1 MEQIHNPL
9 SESFAPIAFMVIMSA
24 GTGLGILLVSYLLG
38 NSRKS
43 AAAETIYECGL
54 EPMDEPNKRFTVD
67 FYVVAMLFILFD
79 VEIALLIPWAIYFSG
94 VADTL
99 ALRWVAFFDF
109 LVFVAILVAGYVYLY
124 RVGAFDWSALARRAR
139 RRHAVEQDGERAA

>member
-9 SESFAPIAFMVIMSA
+9 AESFAPIAFMVVMSVA
-24 GTGLGILLVSYLLG
+24 TGLGILLLSTLLG

-43 AAAETIYECGL
+43 TADETIYECGL
-54 EPMDEPNKRFTVD
+54 DPMDAPTKKFTVD

-79 VEIALLIPWAIYFSG
+79 VEIALLIPWAIYFGG
-94 VADTL
+94 VADTV
-99 ALRWVAFFDF
+99 ALKWVAFADF

-124 RVGAFDWSALARRAR
+124 RAGAFDWSALSRRAR
-139 RRHAVEQDGERAA
+139 RLKLAEKAGKRAA